1 MLTKRARVLGKWTLG
16 FFIGN
21 VLIAN
26 AYVLYRYIDIEV
38 NVMRPRVSEYL
49 LNRFK

>member
-1 MLTKRARVLGKWTLG
+1 MRLLGKCFLG
-16 FFIGN
+16 FMLFNFVVG
-21 VLIAN
+21 N

-38 NVMRPRVSEYL
+38 DLRKPRVSEYL